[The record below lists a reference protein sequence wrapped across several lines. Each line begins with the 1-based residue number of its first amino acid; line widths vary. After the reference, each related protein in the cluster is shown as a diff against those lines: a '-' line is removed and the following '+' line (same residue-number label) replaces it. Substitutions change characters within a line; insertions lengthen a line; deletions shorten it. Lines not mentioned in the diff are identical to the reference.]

1 MISRRK
7 QWDRLNQMVD
17 EAIDGT
23 FRESS
28 YDETELSRLEVKWK
42 QFLGNSSMS
51 REQIEREKENIKS
64 LISDISHQTKTP
76 VANIKLYEEL
86 LMEKLEERGH
96 TEELELLAQICR
108 HTEKL
113 EFFIQSLTRMSQLE
127 NGIITLHP
135 EPEKVSGLLRYVQQ
149 EIAGKAEKKGI
160 RVRVMSPEDFSV
172 LCDRKWTEEAVCN
185 LVDNAVKYSP
195 QGSEIVIVAKK
206 YEMYGAVTVQDEG
219 MGIAESEIPKV
230 FHRFYRGSQTAQEE
244 GVGLGLYLAREIV
257 RRQNGYIK
265 VKSEPG
271 HGSEFSVFLPRM

>member
-195 QGSEIVIVAKK
+195 QGSEIVIAAKK